1 MPVYALYENQ
11 TVYRIDEQRL
21 QAVHYETVGDYMA
34 TDNELRVLIRSAEI
48 KAGDQL
54 LASQLPRAITGLLVE
69 PIANADAS
77 LGIN

>member
-21 QAVHYETVGDYMA
+21 QAVRYETVGDYVA
-34 TDNELRVLIRSAEI
+34 ADNELRVLIRSGEI
-48 KAGDQL
+48 AAGDQL

-69 PIANADAS
+69 PIANSEAS

>member
-1 MPVYALYENQ
+1 MPIYALYENQ

-21 QAVHYETVGDYMA
+21 QAVRYETIGDYVTA
-34 TDNELRVLIRSAEI
+34 DNELRTLIRSAEI
-48 KAGDQL
+48 DAGDQL

-69 PIANADAS
+69 PIVNDGAS